1 MFEAI
6 RKHSKAVMI
15 LLFVLIIPS
24 FIFVGVNQNY
34 FHEKSPVVAKVNGKD
49 ITQADWDN
57 AHRMESDRLRS
68 QSSGMDPKLLDS
80 PQARYATLERL
91 VRDRVLE
98 VAVQKMHLSA
108 SDAALA
114 AALQQIPQIAALKK
128 PDGSL
133 DVAAYRALVGA
144 QGLTPEGFEANMRR
158 DLSVN
163 QVLGGVL
170 NTAFVTDAET
180 KVAIDALYQQREIQ
194 LARFPAKDFVSK
206 VVVSDADVEAFYKE
220 NQSLFRQPE
229 QASAEYVVLDPA
241 AVRASIK
248 LNEDDLRTYYKE
260 NLSRFMDK
268 EQRRASHILINV
280 SKSDSAEE
288 RAKAKQKA
296 QSLLDEVKAH
306 PEQFADIAK
315 KNSQDTGSAPKGG
328 DLGFFS
334 HGDMVKPF
342 EDAAFSMKPGDIS
355 DVIES
360 DYGYHIIKLTDVKMP
375 RTPSFEELRPK
386 IENELLQQQAQRKYA
401 EVAETFS
408 NLVFEQPDSLKPV
421 ADKLGLKIQTASHV
435 ERIPQAGATGALAN
449 ATFLEAL
456 FASDS
461 LKNKRNTEA
470 IEVAPST
477 MAAGRI
483 VSYQEAHVLPLDEVK
498 AKARDLLVAQKSVE
512 LARKDGES
520 KLAEWK
526 DGKVTASAL
535 QAPVV
540 VSRQNAQQQPP
551 ALLNAVMHA
560 KVDASAPVW
569 VGVDLGSDGYA
580 VARVN
585 KIVPRAED
593 SAEIRLRQKQEFE
606 RIEGY
611 AETMAYYELLKA
623 RFNAQILA
631 PRPDA
636 GSQAGA

>member
-1 MFEAI
+1 MFESI

-57 AHRMESDRLRS
+57 AHRIESDRMRS
-68 QSSGMDPKLLDS
+68 QSPGMDPKLLDS

-91 VRDRVLE
+91 VRDRVLD
-98 VAVQKMHLSA
+98 VAVQKMHLYA

-114 AALQQIPQIAALKK
+114 TALQQIPQIAALKK
-128 PDGSL
+128 ADGSL

-158 DLSVN
+158 DLSLS
-163 QVLGGVL
+163 QVLGSVV

-180 KVAIDALYQQREIQ
+180 QVAVDALYQQREIQ
-194 LARFPAKDFVSK
+194 VARFAAKDFASK
-206 VVVSDADVEAFYKE
+206 VVVSDADIEAFYKD

-229 QASAEYVVLDPA
+229 QASIEYVVLDSA

-248 LNEDDLRTYYKE
+248 LSDDDLRTYYKE

-268 EQRRASHILINV
+268 EQRRASHILINAP
-280 SKSDSAEE
+280 KSASAED

-296 QSLLDEVKAH
+296 EALLAEVKAH

-315 KNSQDTGSAPKGG
+315 KNSQDTGSAPNGG
-328 DLGFFS
+328 DLNFFS
-334 HGDMVKPF
+334 RGDMVKPF
-342 EDAAFSMKPGDIS
+342 EDAAFAMKPGDIS

-360 DYGYHIIKLTDVKMP
+360 DYGYHIIKLTDVKTP

-401 EVAETFS
+401 EVAESFS
-408 NLVFEQPDSLKPV
+408 NLVFEQSDSLKPV
-421 ADKLGLKIQTASHV
+421 ADKLGLKIQTAEHV
-435 ERIPQAGATGALAN
+435 ERTPAAGATGALAN
-449 ATFLEAL
+449 PTFLEAL
-456 FASDS
+456 FSSDS

-470 IEVAPST
+470 LEVAPNT
-477 MAAGRI
+477 MASGRI
-483 VSYQEAHVLPLDEVK
+483 VNYQEARVLPLDEVK
-498 AKARDLLVAQKSVE
+498 AKARDLLVAQKSAE
-512 LARKDGES
+512 LARKDGEA

-526 DGKVTASAL
+526 GNAAAAAL

-540 VSRQNAQQQPP
+540 VSRQNAQQQPA
-551 ALLNAVMHA
+551 ALLKAVMQA
-560 KVDASAPVW
+560 KADASAPAW
-569 VGVDLGSDGYA
+569 VGVDLGADGYA

-593 SAEIRLRQKQEFE
+593 SAEMRLRQRQEFE

-611 AETMAYYELLKA
+611 AEAMAYYELLKE
-623 RFNAQILA
+623 RFKAQILA
-631 PRPDA
+631 PRPGA
-636 GSQAGA
+636 QLGS

>member
-1 MFEAI
+1 MFESI

-34 FHEKSPVVAKVNGKD
+34 FQEKSPVVAKVNGKD

-57 AHRMESDRLRS
+57 AHRMESDRMRS
-68 QSSGMDPKLLDS
+68 QSPGMDPKLLDS

-98 VAVQKMHLSA
+98 VAVQKMHLYA
-108 SDAALA
+108 SDSALA
-114 AALQQIPQIAALKK
+114 VALQQIPQIAALKK
-128 PDGSL
+128 ADGSL
-133 DVAAYRALVGA
+133 DVEAYRALVGA

-158 DLSVN
+158 DLSLS
-163 QVLGGVL
+163 QVLGSVV

-180 KVAIDALYQQREIQ
+180 QVAVDALYQQREIQ
-194 LARFPAKDFVSK
+194 VARFAAKDLASK
-206 VVVSDADVEAFYKE
+206 VVVSDADVEAFYQD
-220 NQSLFRQPE
+220 NQPLFRQPE
-229 QASAEYVVLDPA
+229 QASIEYVVLDSA

-248 LNEDDLRTYYKE
+248 LSEDDLRTYYKE

-280 SKSDSAEE
+280 PKSASAED

-296 QSLLDEVKAH
+296 EALLAEVKAH
-306 PEQFADIAK
+306 PEQFADVAK
-315 KNSQDTGSAPKGG
+315 KNSQDTGSAPNGG
-328 DLGFFS
+328 DLNFFS
-334 HGDMVKPF
+334 RGDMVKPF
-342 EDAAFSMKPGDIS
+342 EDAAFAMKPGDIS

-360 DYGYHIIKLTDVKMP
+360 DYGYHIIKLTDVKTP
-375 RTPSFEELRPK
+375 RTPSFEELRSK
-386 IENELLQQQAQRKYA
+386 IESELQQQQAQRKYA
-401 EVAETFS
+401 EVAESFS
-408 NLVFEQPDSLKPV
+408 NLVFEQSDSLKPV
-421 ADKLGLKIQTASHV
+421 ADKLGLKVQTAEHV
-435 ERIPQAGATGALAN
+435 ERTPAAGATGALAN
-449 ATFLEAL
+449 PTFLEAL

-470 IEVAPST
+470 IEVAPNT

-483 VSYQEAHVLPLDEVK
+483 VSYQEERVLPFDEVK
-498 AKARDLLVAQKSVE
+498 ARARDLLVAQKSAE
-512 LARKDGES
+512 LARKDGEA

-526 DGKVTASAL
+526 GNAAAATL

-540 VSRQNAQQQPP
+540 VSRQNAQQQPG

-560 KVDASAPVW
+560 KVDASAPAW
-569 VGVDLGSDGYA
+569 VGVDLGADGYA

-593 SAEIRLRQKQEFE
+593 SAEMRLRQRQEFE

-611 AETMAYYELLKA
+611 AEAMAYYELLKE
-623 RFNAQILA
+623 RFKAQILA
-631 PRPDA
+631 PRPGPQL
-636 GSQAGA
+636 GS